1 MVLSRVV
8 SRHRT
13 IVMLCFILVGSLV
26 SITADLRASPIRDT
40 VVSLMWSVFYPI
52 DKGVDAVK
60 KSAAGALGSIRSLS
74 ELREENR
81 ELRETTESLFSTEVR
96 ARELEKE
103 NERLRDLLGFA
114 RREDLRFEPVEVI
127 GGDATSWFSTVTI
140 DKRGNRRIEKD
151 MCVVTDKGVV
161 GKILSVE
168 PLTARVL
175 LLSDSNSRVG
185 ALVQRTRDRGIV
197 QGNDRGG
204 CLMKYLDPMA
214 DVERGDLVV
223 TSGDSLIFPKG
234 LAVGVVT
241 KVERERGDLLK
252 WAEIEP
258 SVKFSQLEEAF
269 VILP

>member
-13 IVMLCFILVGSLV
+13 IAMLCFILIGSLV

-40 VVSLMWSVFYPI
+40 VVSLVSSVFYPI
-52 DKGVDAVK
+52 QRGVEAVQR
-60 KSAAGALGSIRSLS
+60 SAASAFEAVGSVAALRQ
-74 ELREENR
+74 ENT
-81 ELRETTESLFSTEVR
+81 ELRETTESLFSTVVR

-114 RREDLRFEPVEVI
+114 RREDLKFEPVEII

-140 DKRGNRRIEKD
+140 DKRGDGRIEKN

-161 GKILSVE
+161 GRILSVE

-197 QGNDRGG
+197 QGNDTGG

-234 LAVGVVT
+234 LAIGVVT
-241 KVERERGDLLK
+241 KVERDRGELLK

>member
-1 MVLSRVV
+1 V
-8 SRHRT
+8 
-13 IVMLCFILVGSLV
+13 LCFILVGSLV
-26 SITADLRASPIRDT
+26 SITADLRASLLLDT
-40 VVSLMWSVFYPI
+40 IGSLVSSGFYP
-52 DKGVDAVK
+52 VK
-60 KSAAGALGSIRSLS
+60 KGLTALKQSVYNVRETVGSMA
-74 ELREENR
+74 ELRQENKDLKKVR
-81 ELRETTESLFSTEVR
+81 ESLFSTVVR

-114 RREDLRFEPVEVI
+114 RKKGLEFAPVEVI
-127 GGDATSWFSTVTI
+127 GGDATSWFSTVTV
-140 DKRGNRRIEKD
+140 DKRGNREIEKD

-161 GKILSVE
+161 GRILSVE

-197 QGNDRGG
+197 QGNDSGG

-241 KVERERGDLLK
+241 KVERERGDFLK

-258 SVKFSQLEEAF
+258 SVEFSRLEEAF

>member
-1 MVLSRVV
+1 LVLSRAI
-8 SRHRT
+8 SKYRT
-13 IVMLCFILVGSLV
+13 IITLCLILVGSLV
-26 SITADLRASPIRDT
+26 SITADVRTSSMLERAASL
-40 VVSLMWSVFYPI
+40 VSSGFYPVQ
-52 DKGVDAVK
+52 KGVTAVQRFAVNALDAVGTI
-60 KSAAGALGSIRSLS
+60 AALRQENEELTKTS
-74 ELREENR
+74 EA
-81 ELRETTESLFSTEVR
+81 LFSVVVR

-103 NERLRDLLGFA
+103 NERLRALLRFA
-114 RREDLRFEPVEVI
+114 EKNELRFEPVELM
-127 GGDATSWFSTVTI
+127 GSDATSWFSTVTV
-140 DKRGNRRIEKD
+140 DKGTRHGIGKD

-161 GKILSVE
+161 GKVLSVSSF
-168 PLTARVL
+168 TARVL

-185 ALVQRTRDRGIV
+185 ALVQRTRAQGIV

-234 LAVGVVT
+234 LAIGVVT
-241 KVERERGDLLK
+241 EVERERGTLLK

-258 SVKFSQLEEAF
+258 SVGFSQLEEAF

>member
-8 SRHRT
+8 SKHQT
-13 IVMLCFILVGSLV
+13 IITLCFILVGSLV
-26 SITADLRASPIRDT
+26 SITADLRASLIRDT
-40 VVSLMWSVFYPI
+40 VDSLISSVFYPI
-52 DKGVDAVK
+52 HKGVAVLK
-60 KSAAGALGSIRSLS
+60 RSAVGALEAVGSVAA
-74 ELREENR
+74 LRQENR
-81 ELRETTESLFSTEVR
+81 ELRETTESLLSTVVR

-103 NERLRDLLGFA
+103 NERLRDLLAFA
-114 RREDLRFEPVEVI
+114 RKEDLRFEPVEVI

-269 VILP
+269 VIHP

>member
-1 MVLSRVV
+1 LVLSRVV
-8 SRHRT
+8 SKHRT
-13 IVMLCFILVGSLV
+13 ILMLCFILIGSLV
-26 SITADLRASPIRDT
+26 SITADLRASLVFNTIDSLVATGLHPIHRGTEALRDSA
-40 VVSLMWSVFYPI
+40 VSVRE
-52 DKGVDAVK
+52 AVR
-60 KSAAGALGSIRSLS
+60 SAAALRQENK
-74 ELREENR
+74 ELKEI
-81 ELRETTESLFSTEVR
+81 TDSLFSTVVR

-114 RREDLRFEPVEVI
+114 RKKGLRFEPVEVI
-127 GGDATSWFSTVTI
+127 GGDATSWFSTVAI
-140 DKRGNRRIEKD
+140 DKRGSREIEKD

-161 GKILSVE
+161 GRVLSVK

-234 LAVGVVT
+234 LAIGVVT
-241 KVERERGDLLK
+241 KVERERGDFLK

-258 SVKFSQLEEAF
+258 SVEFSRLEEAF